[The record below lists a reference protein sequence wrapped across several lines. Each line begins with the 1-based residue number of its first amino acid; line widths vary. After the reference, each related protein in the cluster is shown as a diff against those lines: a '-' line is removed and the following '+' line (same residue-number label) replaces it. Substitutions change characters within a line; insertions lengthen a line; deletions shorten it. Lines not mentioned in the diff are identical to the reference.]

1 MGSKIF
7 VVDEMMGTGKTSAA
21 INYMN
26 MAPDSERFMFVTPFL
41 SEIEDRVIPLCQAKN
56 FVTPVSSKGVTK
68 LKSLAELVSAGR
80 NIATTHALFDRM
92 TPRLAQLIEDKG
104 YTLIM
109 DEVHDSL
116 RDFGI
121 TKHDWS
127 LVAGFTTIDAETG
140 LVSWDEDMKD
150 YTGMFEQMKYMCD
163 TKQLYNNGGASFIR
177 AFPCDIFEVFTKV
190 IFLTYMFD
198 AQVQRCFFDL
208 NGIEYDRLY
217 VQKVGNEYYFT
228 DSLVSYGGGTDYSSL
243 IHVLDNPRMN
253 RIGRDKFSLCAQW
266 YGKAS
271 PEQLQQIKSNI
282 VNFFINIAKGRSR
295 DNMWTAFKNTKQ
307 ALAGKGYTKGF
318 VPTRIRATNKFR
330 DRTNVAYPI
339 NIFFEPHLKRFFLS
353 HNVRIDEDR
362 YALSEM
368 LQCIWRSAIRD
379 GKEIQVYIPSARMR
393 GLLEQWIEDN
403 SPAADISNKE
413 AV

>member
-1 MGSKIF
+1 MSSKIF
-7 VVDEMMGTGKTSAA
+7 VVDEMMGAGKTSAA

-56 FVTPVSSKGVTK
+56 FATPVSSKGVTK

-92 TPRLAQLIEDKG
+92 TPRLAQLIAEKG

-228 DSLVSYGGGTDYSSL
+228 DSLMSYGDGIDYRSL

-282 VNFFINIAKGRSR
+282 VRHILLISFYPLRTQIIAYQQ
-295 DNMWTAFKNTKQ
+295 MCEE
-307 ALAGKGYTKGF
+307 GF
-318 VPTRIRATNKFR
+318 V
-330 DRTNVAYPI
+330 
-339 NIFFEPHLKRFFLS
+339 
-353 HNVRIDEDR
+353 
-362 YALSEM
+362 
-368 LQCIWRSAIRD
+368 
-379 GKEIQVYIPSARMR
+379 
-393 GLLEQWIEDN
+393 
-403 SPAADISNKE
+403 
-413 AV
+413 

>member
-7 VVDEMMGTGKTSAA
+7 IVDEMMGAGKTSAA

-26 MAPDSERFMFVTPFL
+26 RAPSTERFMFVTPFL
-41 SEIEDRVIPLCQAKN
+41 SEIEDRIIPLCKAKDIA
-56 FVTPVSSKGVTK
+56 TPISSKGDTK
-68 LKSLAELVSAGR
+68 YKNLVELVSAGR

-92 TPRLAQLIEDKG
+92 TPRLAQMIADKG

-127 LVAGFTTIDAETG
+127 FVAGLTTIDSQTG
-140 LVSWDEDMKD
+140 LVRWDDDMKD
-150 YTGMFEQMKYMCD
+150 YTGKFEQMKYMCD
-163 TKQLYNNGGASFIR
+163 TKQLYNNGGASFVR
-177 AFPCDIFEVFTKV
+177 AFPCDIFTLFTKA

-208 NGIEYDRLY
+208 NGIEYERLY
-217 VQKVGNEYYFT
+217 VQKVESEYFFTDKGVNHGNE
-228 DSLVSYGGGTDYSSL
+228 TDYRSL
-243 IHVLDNPRMN
+243 IHILDNERMN
-253 RIGRDKFSLCAQW
+253 RIGNDRFSLCAQW
-266 YGKAS
+266 YGKADS
-271 PEQLQQIKSNI
+271 EQLQQIKSNL
-282 VNFFINIAKGRSR
+282 VNFFINITKSRSR

-318 VPTRIRATNKFR
+318 VSARIRATNKYR
-330 DRTNVAYPI
+330 ERINVAYPI
-339 NIFFEPHLKRFFLS
+339 NVYLEPGLKRFFIS
-353 HNVRIDEDR
+353 HGVRIDEDR

-368 LQCIWRSAIRD
+368 LQCLWRSAIRD
-379 GKEIQVYIPSARMR
+379 GKEIWVYIPSARMR

-403 SPAADISNKE
+403 SPAADIFNKE
-413 AV
+413 EI